1 LKSGLHPGI
10 SDFLHRYEVDAGK
23 YRIVP
28 MEGLRGLAVLLVFF
42 VHFHALFGET
52 LARESWSH
60 HVLEFLGTI
69 GNAGVDLFFVM
80 SGFLIYGAL
89 IRRETPF
96 WSFMRRRVERIYPT
110 FLAVFAVYLSL
121 SIAFP
126 TQNKI
131 HGSAL
136 GKSLY
141 VLANLFLLPGIFNI
155 QPIITV
161 AWSLSY
167 EFFFYLLLPLLI
179 LIFGARKRSSNSRIV
194 AIAIFWLSFGALS
207 LFAGVENRTRMISFV
222 SGMILYEI
230 TASGRVRNRLGRFG
244 EWATVAAV
252 LASFIL
258 FYAVHRPRAHSTIN
272 AFVPIMLLS
281 ASFFLVSLYSFELQG
296 VLSRSF
302 SWSPLRFLGNMSYS
316 YYLIHGL
323 TLQALAFGLKQ
334 FGMLR
339 PSAAFVWAML
349 PIAFAATWTVS
360 TFLFLGV
367 EKRYSLAPR
376 SAAMKTKRASDER
389 DRVLSTRS
397 TTELLTAN
405 SDLPHI
411 ETK

>member
-1 LKSGLHPGI
+1 
-10 SDFLHRYEVDAGK
+10 
-23 YRIVP
+23 

-60 HVLEFLGTI
+60 QVLEFLGTI

-110 FLAVFAVYLSL
+110 FLAVFAIYLAL

-155 QPIITV
+155 QPMITV

-230 TASGRVRNRLGRFG
+230 TASGRFRNRLGRFG

-258 FYAVHRPRAHSTIN
+258 FYTVHRPRAHSTIN

-281 ASFFLVSLYSFELQG
+281 AGFFLLSLYSFEMQG

-349 PIAFAATWTVS
+349 LIAFAATWIVS

-376 SAAMKTKRASDER
+376 SAAIKSKRTSDER

-397 TTELLTAN
+397 TTELMTAN

>member
-1 LKSGLHPGI
+1 M
-10 SDFLHRYEVDAGK
+10 DAGK

-42 VHFHALFGET
+42 VHFHALFGGT

-60 HVLEFLGTI
+60 YVFEFLGTI

-96 WSFMRRRVERIYPT
+96 WTFMRRRVERIYPT

-136 GKSLY
+136 TKSLY
-141 VLANLFLLPGIFNI
+141 VLENLFLLPGIFNI

-167 EFFFYLLLPLLI
+167 EFFFYLVLPLLI
-179 LIFGARKRSSNSRIV
+179 LLLGARKWRSNSRIV
-194 AIAIFWLSFGALS
+194 AVAIVWLSFGALS
-207 LFAGVENRTRMISFV
+207 LLAGMENRTRMISFV

-230 TASGRVRNRLGRFG
+230 TASGRVRNRVGRFG
-244 EWATVAAV
+244 EFVTLVSVVAA
-252 LASFIL
+252 FIL
-258 FYAVHRPRAHSTIN
+258 FYTVHRPRAHSAIN
-272 AFVPIMLLS
+272 PFVPIMLLS
-281 ASFFLVSLYSFELQG
+281 AGFFLVSLYSFDFQG

-302 SWSPLRFLGNMSYS
+302 SWGPLRFLGNMSYS

-323 TLQALAFGLKQ
+323 TLQALAYTLQRFGI
-334 FGMLR
+334 LR
-339 PSAAFVWAML
+339 PSAAFVWAIL
-349 PIAFAATWTVS
+349 PIAFAATWTTS
-360 TFLFLGV
+360 TLLFLGV
-367 EKRYSLAPR
+367 ERRYSLAPKSPAVKIR
-376 SAAMKTKRASDER
+376 RTSDASDGAR
-389 DRVLSTRS
+389 RARS
-397 TTELLTAN
+397 ETELVPA
-405 SDLPHI
+405 SPDLPHI